1 MKDSFMQQAVRAY
14 FEAWL
19 RKDIGVVERTF
30 SKDAVYTECYG
41 PEYHGLEQ
49 ILRWFAD
56 WNQKGTV
63 LQWRIR
69 RMLEQG
75 RTVTV
80 QWFFECD
87 YDGTVSTFD
96 GVSVIDF
103 DEAGKICR
111 LSEFQSKAEHIYPYE

>member
-1 MKDSFMQQAVRAY
+1 MQQAVRAY

-80 QWFFECD
+80 Q
-87 YDGTVSTFD
+87 
-96 GVSVIDF
+96 
-103 DEAGKICR
+103 
-111 LSEFQSKAEHIYPYE
+111 

>member
-14 FEAWL
+14 FETWL

-75 RTVTV
+75 R
-80 QWFFECD
+80 
-87 YDGTVSTFD
+87 SAFD

>member
-1 MKDSFMQQAVRAY
+1 MTDSPMQQIVRAY

-19 RKDIGVVERTF
+19 QKDIETVKRTF
-30 SKDAVYTECYG
+30 SEDAVYTECYG
-41 PEYHGLEQ
+41 PEYHGLGQ

-75 RTVTV
+75 RTVTA
-80 QWFFECD
+80 QWYFQCD
-87 YDGTVSTFD
+87 YDGTVSAFD
-96 GVSVIDF
+96 GVSLIEIGRAHV
-103 DEAGKICR
+103 
-111 LSEFQSKAEHIYPYE
+111 